1 MSQRNIR
8 WIVALMSLALIGLI
22 VFQLI
27 SIRTTLEAK
36 QEQFDGAVAE
46 ALQEVVRKMEKQEI
60 LHLTR
65 RRMTAEEHRKKL
77 LAISKEPAA
86 KPSPAPVRPKGRR
99 SPATSSAKT
108 RYARNA
114 PKAGRPN
121 EARPEARTQFEVQGR
136 VNVPTDVLM
145 REFNLLTE
153 ADIRYVEDFIR
164 KDERIEGDWTEIT
177 TARRQLD
184 ENAVFKALRR
194 DSPIRQ
200 RRDSLGRVLASKISG
215 GTPSGSAVVKKTTR
229 PRSSARASRVSRGAK
244 TQRLARAAVDTL
256 ANTAVRSDFEKAAS
270 QTDLLEDVF
279 FDLIFRKRNVSDR
292 LDRYVLDSLLK
303 QEIAAR
309 GIRLPFEYGVKVGVD
324 TAKHFLFTSAPGY
337 QEDRLFDGYR
347 AAIFPNDLF
356 SKDNFLYVYF
366 PGQEGYLFRQL
377 GLTLASSAI
386 LVLVMAVCFY
396 IAVSTIIRQKKLSD
410 IKNDFINNMTHEF
423 KTPVSTI
430 SLATEMLQDETVA
443 ASPTMLK
450 RYLGIIRDEN
460 RRMGQQVEKVLQ
472 AAQFDRGEVKL
483 KLGEVH
489 LHEVIEKVL
498 TNLSP
503 QIEAKQGEVT
513 LDLEAEQPVV
523 VADEVHLTNLVYNL
537 LDNANKYSPEQP
549 EITLHTEDAPGGLVL
564 RVSDHGIGM
573 NREALK
579 NIFEKFYRVPTGNL
593 HNVKGFGLGLSYVKQ
608 IVEEH
613 HGTIQVES
621 QPGKGSTFEVFLP
634 SRQDS

>member
-8 WIVALMSLALIGLI
+8 WIVVLMSVALIGLI

-27 SIRTTLEAK
+27 SLRTTLEAK

-46 ALQEVVRKMEKQEI
+46 ALQEVVRKVEKQEI
-60 LHLTR
+60 VHLTK
-65 RRMTAEEHRKKL
+65 RRMNAEEQRKKL
-77 LAISKEPAA
+77 LSIGKESV
-86 KPSPAPVRPKGRR
+86 KKPAPATVRPKPRR
-99 SPATSSAKT
+99 SGPT
-108 RYARNA
+108 RVAQTK
-114 PKAGRPN
+114 PRPTN
-121 EARPEARTQFEVQGR
+121 PGTDRRTQVEFQGR

-145 REFNLLTE
+145 REYNLLTE

-164 KDERIEGDWTEIT
+164 KDQTIEGQWTEVT
-177 TARRQLD
+177 TARRQID
-184 ENAVFKALRR
+184 ESAVFKAFRR
-194 DSPIRQ
+194 DNPTRQ
-200 RRDSLGRVLASKISG
+200 RRDSLGQVLSSKISG
-215 GTPSGSAVVKKTTR
+215 KGQPRSGVSKKTTR
-229 PRSSARASRVSRGAK
+229 PKRVPRTVAK
-244 TQRLARAAVDTL
+244 AQRTLRAAVDTL
-256 ANTAVRSDFEKAAS
+256 ARDLAKSNFEKASS
-270 QTDLLEDVF
+270 QSELLKDVF
-279 FDLIFRKRNVSDR
+279 FDLVFHQRSVADR
-292 LDRYVLDSLLK
+292 IDRYVLDSLLK

-309 GIRLPFEYGVKVGVD
+309 GIRIPFEYGVCVDVGSD
-324 TAKHFLFTSAPGY
+324 SAEHFLFSSAPGY
-337 QEDRLFDGYR
+337 QEERLHEGYR
-347 AAIFPNDLF
+347 AALFPNDLF
-356 SKDNFLYVYF
+356 SKNNFLYVYF
-366 PGQEGYLFRQL
+366 PDQQGYLFREL
-377 GLTLASSAI
+377 GLTLASSGV

-430 SLATEMLQDETVA
+430 SLATEMLQDDTVA

-489 LHEVIEKVL
+489 LHDVIEKVL

-523 VADEVHLTNLVYNL
+523 EADEVHLTNLVYNL
-537 LDNANKYSPEQP
+537 LDNANKYSPEP
-549 EITLHTEDAPGGLVL
+549 PRITLHTEDAPGGLLL

-608 IVEEH
+608 IIDEH

-621 QPGKGSTFEVFLP
+621 QPGRGSTFEVFLP
-634 SRQDS
+634 HTQSV

>member
-8 WIVALMSLALIGLI
+8 WIVLLMSVALLGLI
-22 VFQLI
+22 VFQLV
-27 SIRTTLEAK
+27 SIRATIEAK
-36 QEQFDGAVAE
+36 QEQFDGAIAD
-46 ALQEVVRKMEKQEI
+46 ALQDVVRRMEKQEI
-60 LHLTR
+60 VQLTKER
-65 RRMTAEEHRKKL
+65 LTAEEQRKKL
-77 LAISKEPAA
+77 LSISKEPRPAA
-86 KPSPAPVRPKGRR
+86 PTTRTAPRPARRAATPPRRDSRPGPDLAKGTER
-99 SPATSSAKT
+99 
-108 RYARNA
+108 
-114 PKAGRPN
+114 
-121 EARPEARTQFEVQGR
+121 RTQFEVSGR

-164 KDERIEGDWTEIT
+164 HGERVEGQASDAAEV
-177 TARRQLD
+177 RKQLSRSTND
-184 ENAVFKALRR
+184 AVFKALRR
-194 DSPIRQ
+194 DGQERR
-200 RRDSLGRVLASKISG
+200 RRDSLGRLLSSKISG
-215 GTPSGSAVVKKTTR
+215 NAPAPQTAARSRRKPAPQAVTK
-229 PRSSARASRVSRGAK
+229 ARRTV
-244 TQRLARAAVDTL
+244 RAAVDTL
-256 ANTAVRSDFEKAAS
+256 SQALAQSDVNLKKAVS
-270 QTDLLEDVF
+270 QSTLMEDVF
-279 FDLIFRKRNVSDR
+279 YDLVFRQRNVADR

-303 QEIAAR
+303 EEMAAH
-309 GIRLPFEYGVKVGVD
+309 GIRLPFEYGVMLRAD
-324 TAKHFLFTSAPGY
+324 TAKHFVYTSAPGY
-337 QEDRLFDGYR
+337 REDRLLTGYR
-347 AAIFPNDLF
+347 ATLFPNDLF
-356 SKDNFLYVYF
+356 TKENYLYVYF
-366 PGQEGYLFRQL
+366 PGQEGYLFRQM

-503 QIEAKQGEVT
+503 QIESRQGEVVLE
-513 LDLEAEQPVV
+513 LDAEQPVV
-523 VADEVHLTNLVYNL
+523 EADEVHLTNLVYNL

-549 EITLHTEDAPGGLVL
+549 RITLQTRDATGGLLL
-564 RVSDHGIGM
+564 RVSDEGIGM
-573 NREALK
+573 NRDALK

-621 QPGKGSTFEVFLP
+621 QPGRGSTFEVFLP
-634 SRQDS
+634 HTQSV